1 MVRAARGTICS
12 RECSTHATKF
22 YHVISVL
29 EPKYAAKV
37 EDIIIKPPSTEKY
50 EKLKAE
56 LISRLSSTRAER
68 WKQLIFKEELGDRK
82 PSQFLRHI
90 RSLAGPECP
99 DEFLRNLWTTRL
111 PNLLQSIIAMQDNL
125 SLDAVAQ
132 MADKVHEVT
141 PNVPTSHV
149 AAASTSQP
157 PLSSIDELHSK
168 IDALTQRLDAMST
181 SRGHKD
187 GP

>member
-1 MVRAARGTICS
+1 MSEGEPSIC
-12 RECSTHATKF
+12 RVGVKIPPFWPDKPTLWFAQLEGQFALANVTTDATKF

-29 EPKYAAKV
+29 EPKYAADV
-37 EDIIIKPPSTEKY
+37 EDIITKPLSTEKY
-50 EKLKAE
+50 EKLKSE

-68 WKQLIFKEELGDRK
+68 WKQLIFKEELGDRN

-111 PNLLQSIIAMQDNL
+111 PSLLQSIIAMQDNL

-141 PNVPTSHV
+141 PNIPTSHV
-149 AAASTSQP
+149 AATSTSQP
-157 PLSSIDELHSK
+157 PLS
-168 IDALTQRLDAMST
+168 
-181 SRGHKD
+181 
-187 GP
+187 